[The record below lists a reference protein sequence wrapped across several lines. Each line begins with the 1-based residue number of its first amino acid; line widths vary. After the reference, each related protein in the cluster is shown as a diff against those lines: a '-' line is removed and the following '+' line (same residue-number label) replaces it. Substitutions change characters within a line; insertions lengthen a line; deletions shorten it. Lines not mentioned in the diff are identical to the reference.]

1 MDEKLKKVQA
11 LYLMWQK
18 GELGGEVMPEDENP
32 HLYKGSNEN
41 FLYFT
46 LPMALNYQRNS
57 YKLWESANKTYQD
70 KETNFVFKPKI
81 VLQKSFEEVQ
91 NALTKY
97 KVALQRTKQTEI
109 WIKLCKTF
117 IDLCDGD
124 IRIFFTKFDNDIEKI
139 KTFIQKERKH
149 LFPYLS
155 GNKICNYWLFVLL
168 QYCDIKFKNKEKL
181 TVAPDTHV
189 IKSTYRLG
197 LINESELNSSN
208 VQLIVIERWNELL
221 KDFDLKPIDIHTA
234 LWLWSRNGFK
244 EIDLD
249 RTNPDYIKEQIKQ
262 SYEKK
267 QLPENI

>member
-11 LYLMWQK
+11 LYLMWQR

-32 HLYKGSNEN
+32 HLDKGSNDN

-81 VLQKSFEEVQ
+81 VLQESFEEVQ

-117 IDLCDGD
+117 VDLCDGD
-124 IRIFFTKFDNDIEKI
+124 IRLFFAKFDNDIEKI
-139 KTFIQKERKH
+139 KTFIQKERKN

-155 GNKICNYWLFVLL
+155 GNKKIGRASC
-168 QYCDIKFKNKEKL
+168 
-181 TVAPDTHV
+181 
-189 IKSTYRLG
+189 R
-197 LINESELNSSN
+197 
-208 VQLIVIERWNELL
+208 ERVC
-221 KDFDLKPIDIHTA
+221 A
-234 LWLWSRNGFK
+234 VV
-244 EIDLD
+244 
-249 RTNPDYIKEQIKQ
+249 
-262 SYEKK
+262 
-267 QLPENI
+267 